1 MKYLIHF
8 FCLFQYNF
16 IVFFLIIPIN
26 FRQFMDLTFLHI
38 MIINIPGI
46 INNIKKSLCELI
58 NKVLKS
64 INFKLITDNF
74 NNYFFIIDD
83 DEDDERYY

>member
-1 MKYLIHF
+1 
-8 FCLFQYNF
+8 
-16 IVFFLIIPIN
+16 
-26 FRQFMDLTFLHI
+26 MDLAFLHI

-46 INNIKKSLCELI
+46 INNIKKKNLCELI

-74 NNYFFIIDD
+74 NNYFF
-83 DEDDERYY
+83 YY

>member
-1 MKYLIHF
+1 
-8 FCLFQYNF
+8 
-16 IVFFLIIPIN
+16 
-26 FRQFMDLTFLHI
+26 MDLAFLHI

-46 INNIKKSLCELI
+46 INNIKKNLCELI

-74 NNYFFIIDD
+74 NYYFLLLMMMKMTRAIIKDHNVCGQLTFALIWKA
-83 DEDDERYY
+83 